1 MGGQYTYEDYMME
14 KDRFGNYIQIRPIEI
29 NWAKVE
35 CTGTDNSH
43 PKTTYRLRVGQTKTC
58 KYCGRTWTRIPDF
71 T

>member
-14 KDRFGNYIQIRPIEI
+14 KDRFGNTIQIKPIEI
-29 NWAKVE
+29 NWSKVE

-43 PKTTYRLRVGQTKTC
+43 PKITYRLRVGQTKTC
-58 KYCGRTWTRIPDF
+58 TMCGRTWTRIPDF

>member
-1 MGGQYTYEDYMME
+1 MGGQYIYEDYMME
-14 KDRFGNYIQIRPIEI
+14 KDRFGNTIQIKPIEI
-29 NWAKVE
+29 NWSKVE